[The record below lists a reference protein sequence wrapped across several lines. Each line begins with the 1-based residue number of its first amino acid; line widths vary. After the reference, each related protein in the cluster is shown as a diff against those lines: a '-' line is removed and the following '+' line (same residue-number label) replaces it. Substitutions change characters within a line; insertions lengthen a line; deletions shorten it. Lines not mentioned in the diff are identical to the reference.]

1 MEAPQHDRK
10 RESLPTHGCMARD
23 YPPNRNAMNRDLVG
37 SPSYHTRV
45 ENWEIDFNGH
55 WNTRFYARTFQL
67 AAETVA
73 SLGEGT
79 NPGAAVIRSRQI
91 RFHHE
96 LFPGAAIEVR
106 SVTVAGG
113 HYDSAVVHLLF
124 SGGRIAATSLDQPGI
139 GSAFLP
145 RVPAEELSFAF
156 PRGLDAATPLPWKE
170 NVDASLTVT
179 VEVGAV
185 RPSETDHTGN
195 LLFDEL
201 IRRCAHASHDHVIR
215 MGLSPEFTEK
225 TGVGRML
232 AEMRATRLGYCTP
245 GQQLKVSSRLIGV
258 AGKSFTTAHYIQTRA
273 GSPVALI
280 ELCTLAVDMKTRK
293 ATYVPDILRQQLQT
307 NSEALHR
314 SETE

>member
-1 MEAPQHDRK
+1 
-10 RESLPTHGCMARD
+10 
-23 YPPNRNAMNRDLVG
+23 MNRDAVG
-37 SPSYHTRV
+37 QATYHTRV

-55 WNTRFYARTFQL
+55 WNTRFYARSFQL

-73 SLGEGT
+73 SLSEGA

-96 LFPGAAIEVR
+96 LFPGAAVELR
-106 SVTVAGG
+106 SVTVDGG
-113 HYDSAVVHLLF
+113 HYDGAVVHLMY
-124 SGGRIAATSLDQPGI
+124 SGERIAATALDQPGI
-139 GSAFLP
+139 GSVLLP

-156 PRGLDAATPLPWKE
+156 PRGLDGPVPLPWKE
-170 NVDASLTVT
+170 NVDSSQTVT
-179 VEVGAV
+179 VEVGTV

-201 IRRCAHASHDHVIR
+201 IRRCAHASHDHVLR
-215 MGLSPEFTEK
+215 MGLSPEFTKK

-245 GQQLKVSSRLIGV
+245 GQQLRVSSRLIAV
-258 AGKSFTTAHYIQTRA
+258 LGKSFTTAHYIQTRA

-280 ELCTLAVDMKTRK
+280 ELCTLAVDMNARK
-293 ATYVPDILRQQLQT
+293 ATLVPEILRSQLQSLDEDENAT
-307 NSEALHR
+307 VAQQQRSGSSQEA
-314 SETE
+314 SKQIMSGG